1 MKKITSLI
9 IVLAMVLSLGT
20 ILTSC
25 GGGGDDTNDPGTTP
39 ENSTATSYVNLDI
52 NPEISLTVN
61 SDGIVLAAVG
71 ENEDAVVLLYGENG
85 IVGENIE
92 TAVGRIVDL
101 AVEMGYLTED
111 NKVVETLVSD
121 ASGNATELL
130 NTIKAEVEE
139 KATSHGISFV
149 VDTEG
154 AHSLLRRLEELKA
167 EYPDDDKIAAL
178 TVADYKL
185 ALKASENGD
194 ITLAEAIELERAE
207 LVDRVGKASEKIEQ
221 YSTKAFKQARAAALA
236 IYDRALAAAEAGV
249 YTTYFTT
256 NGKLTMIPNGALYQ
270 AYMSAATGFESIADA
285 LELLEDASEYEL
297 DEAEVAAIVE
307 ELGLGADAV
316 EAMKNSDGK
325 ITIES
330 VEDYVDVYCK
340 NHKGS
345 PELEELEDKL
355 DDALDTFEDE
365 MEANALNLAADYS
378 DEIGTVINSLKGSV
392 DSIRVYVAASEL
404 AAFDKAVTDVQAMI
418 ADGTITSDAIED
430 VADDLE
436 DAAETVEEAI
446 LATLTEADLAKLDAL
461 KSNVTMGLAT
471 VRAQVEEA
479 LTKAESDAKTF
490 IENLKNSRL
499 EENK

>member
-25 GGGGDDTNDPGTTP
+25 GGGGGDTGDSGTPP
-39 ENSTATSYVNLDI
+39 ENNTATSYVNLDI

-85 IVGENIE
+85 IVGENVE

-194 ITLAEAIELERAE
+194 ITFAEAIELERAE

-256 NGKLTMIPNGALYQ
+256 NGKLTMIPKGALYQ

-325 ITIES
+325 ITLES
-330 VEDYVDVYCK
+330 IEDYVDVYCK

-345 PELEELEDKL
+345 PEIEALEDKL

-365 MEANALNLAADYS
+365 MEANALKLAADYS
-378 DEIGTVINSLKGSV
+378 DEINTVINSLKGSV
-392 DSIRVYVAASEL
+392 DSIRAYVAASEL
-404 AAFDKAVTDVQAMI
+404 AAFDKAVADVQAMI
-418 ADGTITSDAIED
+418 ADGTITADAIED
-430 VADDLE
+430 VADDLK

-446 LATLTEADLAKLDAL
+446 LATLTEEDLAKLDTL
-461 KSNVTMGLAT
+461 KSTVTLGLET

-479 LTKAESDAKTF
+479 LSKAESDAKTF